1 MKTSGCLVHVQ
12 NGNRD
17 FVTNKTFILTLIHSS
32 KMFQSVADYPL
43 SSILN
48 RNVNYLSV
56 YLLSL
61 NILVTSLITYLNIV
75 NPFACLRQRI
85 EFFYFELTISEAF
98 DKVPHTLLLYIL
110 KNFELPLQY
119 ITSLQIC
126 LLFSFVLVL
135 RKLFFLILVCSLLRH
150 KFHVRSS
157 IAFNFID
164 HLCTKIYHSDSLL
177 FADDLEIQVIA
188 S

>member
-75 NPFACLRQRI
+75 NPFACLR
-85 EFFYFELTISEAF
+85 
-98 DKVPHTLLLYIL
+98 
-110 KNFELPLQY
+110 
-119 ITSLQIC
+119 
-126 LLFSFVLVL
+126 
-135 RKLFFLILVCSLLRH
+135 
-150 KFHVRSS
+150 
-157 IAFNFID
+157 
-164 HLCTKIYHSDSLL
+164 
-177 FADDLEIQVIA
+177 
-188 S
+188 